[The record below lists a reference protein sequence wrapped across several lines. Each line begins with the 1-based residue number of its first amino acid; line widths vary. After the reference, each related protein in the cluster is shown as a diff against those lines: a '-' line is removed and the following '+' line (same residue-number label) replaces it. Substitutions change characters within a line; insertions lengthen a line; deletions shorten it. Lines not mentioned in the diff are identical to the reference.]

1 MILKF
6 FQANNSSVKLPLIG
20 IILIVQLPLLP
31 EAHPLQQFP
40 PQLFTDDLLKM
51 NSRGCFLRL

>member
-1 MILKF
+1 M
-6 FQANNSSVKLPLIG
+6 G

-51 NSRGCFLRL
+51 NFRGCFLRL